1 MLKEISNLK
10 NHFIV
15 CGIGDI
21 GSTIVKELKL
31 TKRDFVVVDT
41 DSEKLEKLNAMEKV
55 LYINDD
61 ATKDDALI
69 SVGVHEAQGQVLSVF

>member
-10 NHFIV
+10 NRFIV
-15 CGIGDI
+15 CDI
-21 GSTIVKELKL
+21 GNISSTIVKELKL

-41 DSEKLEKLNAMEKV
+41 DSEKLEKLNATDNI

-61 ATKDDALI
+61 ATHDDALV
-69 SVGVHEAQGQVLSVF
+69 SAGVH

>member
-21 GSTIVKELKL
+21 GNTIVKELKL

-41 DSEKLEKLNAMEKV
+41 DSE
-55 LYINDD
+55 
-61 ATKDDALI
+61 TT
-69 SVGVHEAQGQVLSVF
+69 